1 MPDMTS
7 TDSKARSLRQ
17 RLAGLFRARTQ
28 PRSRR
33 MVAYNTSRGMPL
45 AKDLEVADNPFTR
58 RKGLLGRDGLAPGSG
73 LWIFPC
79 ESVHTFGMHF
89 SIDLVYLNRK
99 YVVKKVRKNVPP
111 GRLSVCWTARSIL
124 ELPAGVIEA
133 TGTARGDQI
142 SITQP
147 S

>member
-1 MPDMTS
+1 MALQTS
-7 TDSKARSLRQ
+7 NARSLLQ
-17 RLAGLFRARTQ
+17 RMAGLFHPQRQ

-33 MVAYNTSRGMPL
+33 MVAYNTSRGMHL

-79 ESVHTFGMHF
+79 ESVHTFGMRF
-89 SIDLVYLNRK
+89 PIDLVYLDRK
-99 YVVKKVRKNVPP
+99 HVVKKVRRNVSP

-124 ELPAGVIEA
+124 ELPAGVIET

-142 SITQP
+142 AITPP